1 MKYEKEYSVV
11 IQFLARDLLIVLV
24 HVMIFFNFYSGQS
37 SITRIIGQKSART
50 RGNKRNK
57 QNSTRM
63 SAPLTL

>member
-37 SITRIIGQKSART
+37 SITRIQELAKSQQE
-50 RGNKRNK
+50 RGEIKEINKIRLEC
-57 QNSTRM
+57 QH
-63 SAPLTL
+63 L